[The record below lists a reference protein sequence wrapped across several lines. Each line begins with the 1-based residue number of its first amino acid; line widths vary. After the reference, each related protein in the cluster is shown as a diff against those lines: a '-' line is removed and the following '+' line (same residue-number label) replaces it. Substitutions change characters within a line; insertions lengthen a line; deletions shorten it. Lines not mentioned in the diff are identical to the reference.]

1 MKRIL
6 FTVLAMLSLFA
17 MTACAPMPNGAAQ
30 TPEQIAKQFC
40 PSALIALTS
49 LQALDGISAS
59 NTATLSD
66 ISKVV
71 TPVCAAVQAGTLVA
85 PLDLKTFAASTAPV
99 LTSIVKGS
107 NMDTDRKNRILL
119 DIAVAQIA
127 IAALP

>member
-1 MKRIL
+1 MKKAL
-6 FTVLAMLSLFA
+6 FAVMSLIVLALA
-17 MTACAPMPNGAAQ
+17 ACTTTPTGAPQ
-30 TPEQIAKQFC
+30 TPEAIAKQFC

-59 NTATLSD
+59 NTATLGG

-71 TPVCAAVQAGTLVA
+71 TPVCVAVQAGTLVA
-85 PLDLKTFAASTAPV
+85 PLDLKTFAANTAPV
-99 LTSIVKGS
+99 LTSIVKDS
-107 NMDTDRKNRILL
+107 NMDPAKKNRILL